1 MGMYEAAQKTVS
13 KLLIKKSNGF
23 NYIKKLRTNTPR
35 MEYFFSYAYRRVA
48 MH

>member
-23 NYIKKLRTNTPR
+23 NYIKKRAVGFLRLKN
-35 MEYFFSYAYRRVA
+35 EY
-48 MH
+48 